1 MKTFVINLSDR
12 RDRMMLFESQKLE
25 YERFDAVNGKKLTY
39 EQLKKLGYDTQS
51 DWIDPIHSTHL
62 TSGEVGCFLS
72 HYNLWKKCIEL
83 NVPLCIL
90 EDDAVVP
97 DNLYDDLDD
106 LLETDL
112 VKEHDKVLTSLLKD
126 ASEPTGN

>member
-1 MKTFVINLSDR
+1 MKTYVINLSDR
-12 RDRMMLFESQKLE
+12 KDRMELFESQKTVGTPNYGYVGRSLNSLE
-25 YERFDAVNGKKLTY
+25 YERFDAVDGSKLTY
-39 EQLKKLGYDTQS
+39 QQLKKLGYDTDS
-51 DWIDPIHSTHL
+51 NWIDPIHSTHL

-97 DNLYDDLDD
+97 DL
-106 LLETDL
+106 
-112 VKEHDKVLTSLLKD
+112 SLIHI
-126 ASEPTGN
+126 